1 MSTGKLQWS
10 VYNDT
15 AFIPPLRHPASG
27 LIPEGLIPEDA
38 FDLPL
43 SKTHMTTYV
52 QDEAHAGKYSA
63 EYTHERGATLVFY
76 PPAKIIAKFETLA
89 DAQTAAKALNEH
101 KGY

>member
-1 MSTGKLQWS
+1 MTIGDP
-10 VYNDT
+10 YH
-15 AFIPPLRHPASG
+15 FIAPLRHPASG
-27 LIPEGLIPEDA
+27 LIPEDA
-38 FDLPL
+38 FDLPAV
-43 SKTHMTTYV
+43 SKLAPYV

-89 DAQTAAKALNEH
+89 DAQEAAKALNEH